1 MNYCKINKNYN
12 KLFTLT
18 IKDIEKQKIINCI
31 QQLENQIKKL
41 KRRIDKLEYKLYR
54 VNKKLKKL
62 KLLMNK
68 KSNLKTK
75 IDFYNFIIE
84 F

>member
-1 MNYCKINKNYN
+1 MSYCEINKNHN
-12 KLFTLT
+12 KIFKLT

-41 KRRIDKLEYKLYR
+41 KRKIDKLEYKLYK
-54 VNKKLKKL
+54 VNKKLKKQ
-62 KLLMNK
+62 KLLIN